1 MEDFNVQKF
10 ASDYLET
17 RMNEY
22 ELYCVTKQIR
32 LIRPTQIE
40 IDALFKYLKGENVW
54 NDSRLSKQF
63 LIEKINSYYVKL
75 TMVIAESYQKNLQF

>member
-10 ASDYLET
+10 VSDYLET

-32 LIRPTQIE
+32 LILPTQIE
-40 IDALFKYLKGENVW
+40 RDALFKYLLDENVW

-63 LIEKINSYYVKL
+63 LIEKIDSYYVKL
-75 TMVIAESYQKNLQF
+75 TMVIADYYQKNLQF